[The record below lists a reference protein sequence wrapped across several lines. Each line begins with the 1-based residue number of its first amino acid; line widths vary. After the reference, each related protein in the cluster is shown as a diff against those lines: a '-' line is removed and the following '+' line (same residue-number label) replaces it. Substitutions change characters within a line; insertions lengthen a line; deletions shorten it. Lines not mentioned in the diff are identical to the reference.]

1 MARSVTVDPEEFVK
15 AWQTAVS
22 VNEVA
27 DRLGIS
33 KLGASVKASHLRK
46 EGVPLKKFRTG
57 IGSDPD
63 EFIRIWNDATSLEDA
78 AEQLGV
84 QKTSASMRA
93 SHLRKMGHPV
103 KRFRRGRKL
112 RDILALS
119 ELARSI
125 TA

>member
-1 MARSVTVDPEEFVK
+1 MARSVAVDPAEFVK
-15 AWQTAVS
+15 AWQSADN

-27 DRLGIS
+27 DKLGMS

-57 IGSDPD
+57 IGSDPE
-63 EFIRIWNDATSLEDA
+63 EFIRIWNESTSLEDA
-78 AEQLGV
+78 AERLGV

-103 KRFRRGRKL
+103 KRFQRGRKI
-112 RDILALS
+112 RDISALA

>member
-1 MARSVTVDPEEFVK
+1 MARSVAVDPAEFVK
-15 AWQTAVS
+15 AWQSADN

-27 DRLGIS
+27 DKLGMS

-63 EFIRIWNDATSLEDA
+63 EFIRIWNESTSLEDA
-78 AEQLGV
+78 AERLGV

-103 KRFRRGRKL
+103 KRFQRGRKI
-112 RDILALS
+112 RDISALA